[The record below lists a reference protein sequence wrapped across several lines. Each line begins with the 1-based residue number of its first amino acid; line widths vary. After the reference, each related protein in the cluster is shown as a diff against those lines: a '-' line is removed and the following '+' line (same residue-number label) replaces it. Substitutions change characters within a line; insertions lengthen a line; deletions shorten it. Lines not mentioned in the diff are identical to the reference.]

1 MSQYVIPRSSMSVYG
16 PVPRNFSRLCVCRVC
31 LFSRTPRVCVE
42 CLHQG
47 HRGQPPYKSNRR
59 APKGRPTRT
68 PARIPTW
75 TPTPQKTKKTRPVSA
90 PDAVAACR
98 VLLEGIE
105 KDLTPQSIRSEEA
118 ARERTWEDKL
128 FAVAGNYV
136 VQRRF
141 LKAKSRPARV
151 VLYLQK

>member
-1 MSQYVIPRSSMSVYG
+1 MCVSSVYIKVTVVNPLTSLIGVRQKGGLHG
-16 PVPRNFSRLCVCRVC
+16 PRPVFPR
-31 LFSRTPRVCVE
+31 
-42 CLHQG
+42 G
-47 HRGQPPYKSNRR
+47 
-59 APKGRPTRT
+59 
-68 PARIPTW
+68 